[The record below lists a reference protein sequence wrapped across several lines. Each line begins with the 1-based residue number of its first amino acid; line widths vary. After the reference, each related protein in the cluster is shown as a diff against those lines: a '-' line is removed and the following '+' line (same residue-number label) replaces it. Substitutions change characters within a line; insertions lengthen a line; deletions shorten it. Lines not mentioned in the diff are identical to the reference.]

1 MVSFALLDSFLGE
14 FLLSA
19 VTISALP
26 FSGVMASTG
35 MIIWALIG
43 LVGMLT
49 GLVTVG
55 AARRRS
61 RTEVSAADAGVA
73 KTEPQATPDAE
84 AEPVPQESLTQAA

>member
-1 MVSFALLDSFLGE
+1 
-14 FLLSA
+14 
-19 VTISALP
+19 
-26 FSGVMASTG
+26 MASTG

-49 GLVTVG
+49 GLLTVG

-61 RTEVSAADAGVA
+61 RLTEQAVVPAPADRA
-73 KTEPQATPDAE
+73 PQATPPAG